1 MLYVTTRSNVE
12 VSTALR
18 AMRENRAP
26 DGGLYLPARIP
37 ALTAEEVRALL
48 AKPTGDI
55 AADIL
60 NRFFGT
66 KLTGP
71 QVETALGA
79 ELFGATAMSHRIVF
93 WELWRRD
100 GRRWADTLRSLA
112 ALIAQEPGA
121 EAGTWLRV
129 AAKVALLFAAV
140 AQLRGEGRIGPEEK
154 ADLFVMSGDMIGLFA
169 GWYAGQMGLPIGT
182 VVCCCN
188 ENSGVWDLICR
199 GQMKL
204 DARRIDT
211 GTPECDLAVQP
222 GLELM
227 LYASLGAEEAER
239 FVRQT
244 GQGGTYFL
252 GPEQHRHFRQGLD
265 ACVVSSR
272 RLGGV
277 ICNLYRTNG
286 YVLCPY
292 NALTYAGLMDYRST
306 KRRRST
312 ALILSTKSPL
322 DMAAQLAPLLGTDED
337 SLRRHIRR
345 G

>member
-1 MLYVTTRSNVE
+1 
-12 VSTALR
+12 
-18 AMRENRAP
+18 MRENRAP

-37 ALTAEEVRALL
+37 ALNAEEVAALM
-48 AKPTGDI
+48 AGSGGDI
-55 AADIL
+55 MAEII

-66 KLTGP
+66 KLTGA
-71 QVETALGA
+71 QVEFALGA
-79 ELFGATAMSHRIVF
+79 ELFGTRPMSHRIVML
-93 WELWRRD
+93 ELWHRD
-100 GRRWADTLRSLA
+100 GRRWADILRSLA
-112 ALIAQEPGA
+112 RLISQEPGA

-129 AAKVALLFAAV
+129 AAKVAMLFAAV
-140 AQLRGEGRIGPEEK
+140 SQLRREGRIAYEEK
-154 ADLFVMSGDMIGLFA
+154 PDIFVMSGDLIGLFA
-169 GWYAGQMGLPIGT
+169 CWYAGQMGLPVGN

-188 ENSGVWDLICR
+188 ENSGIWDLICR

-211 GTPECDLAVQP
+211 GTPECDSAVAP
-222 GLELM
+222 GLEML

-244 GQGGTYFL
+244 EQGGTYYL
-252 GPEQHRHFRQGLD
+252 GAEQHRHLRQGLD

-292 NALTYAGLMDYRST
+292 SALTYAGLMDYRST
-306 KRRRST
+306 KRRRSC

-322 DMAAQLAPLLGTDED
+322 DLTALLAPVLGTDAN
-337 SLRRHIRR
+337 SLGRHIRK